1 MGGGVFPTVSMPIFS
16 TLSVE
21 ISCSSILRKTLY
33 EETDGDTEHQT
44 NSIGPKKYP
53 SAAFKKLSRGGM

>member
-1 MGGGVFPTVSMPIFS
+1 M
-16 TLSVE
+16 E

-44 NSIGPKKYP
+44 NSIGPKKDP
-53 SAAFKKLSRGGM
+53 SAAFKKLSRGGV